1 MKKKRTFRNGLY
13 FALGIVWAP
22 IGFGVLVVPIAS
34 FVGAAILDFTLFQKL
49 FFIIFGCIML
59 GASLYLHYAPGSLH
73 ARLYSKLTVYHD
85 RIKWSCIGYKSVSMN
100 FSEIDFIGIAD
111 ADEEDH
117 PPLIIRGDESTYVYF
132 AKAPVDYKYQHKI
145 FRLRNKE
152 NFILF
157 KYSDKLYLLLTEYF
171 PENDLRMVQAF
182 YTKMQI
188 ADRETKKA
196 TEKEK
201 LRKKKAKEKKKR
213 KQ

>member
-1 MKKKRTFRNGLY
+1 MKKKRTFQNGLL

-22 IGFGVLVVPIAS
+22 IGFGGLAISIAA
-34 FVGAAILDFTLFQKL
+34 FVCASVFDYTQSEKL
-49 FFIIFGCIML
+49 FFIVFGCIMIGL
-59 GASLYLHYAPGSLH
+59 FLFVHYAPGSLH
-73 ARLYSKLTVYHD
+73 SRLYSKLTVYQD

-117 PPLIIRGDESTYVYF
+117 PPLIIRGDESTYIYF

-152 NFILF
+152 NFIVF
-157 KYSDKLYLLLTEYF
+157 KYSDKLYNLLSEYF
-171 PENDLRMVQAF
+171 SENDLRMVSAF

-188 ADRETKKA
+188 ADREAKKI
-196 TEKEK
+196 KEK
-201 LRKKKAKEKKKR
+201 AKLKKKAKKNKKR